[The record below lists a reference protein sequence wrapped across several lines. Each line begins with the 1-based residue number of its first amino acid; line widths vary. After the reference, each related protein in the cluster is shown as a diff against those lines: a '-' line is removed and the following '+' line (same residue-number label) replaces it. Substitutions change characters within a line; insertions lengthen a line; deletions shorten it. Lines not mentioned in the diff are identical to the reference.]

1 MLSVGLIGF
10 GAIGKDLLSYIG
22 QGKAGPVQ
30 VKGILV
36 NSAEK
41 HLAAG
46 APEELI
52 TDNTEQFFNRDY
64 DFIIESAGHG
74 AVRQFAEKA
83 LTGGSHFMAVSVGA
97 FTDEE
102 LYERVTAAAERSG
115 RKLIMP
121 SAAIGGLDRI
131 AAAALRELDE
141 ITLVTRKPPAAW
153 RGTIAEEKVD
163 LDTIS
168 EAAVIYEGTARE
180 SARMFPQSTN
190 VSAALSL
197 AGIGFDRTKV
207 KVLVDPSIKR
217 NTHQIVARGF
227 FGEASFEIQNTP
239 SEDNPKSGY
248 IVAMSI
254 CKVLRDYSSPVVIG
268 V

>member
-10 GAIGKDLLSYIG
+10 GAIGKDVLSYIG
-22 QGKAGPVQ
+22 KGKAGSVQ
-30 VKGILV
+30 VNGILV

-46 APEELI
+46 APKELI
-52 TDNTEQFFNRDY
+52 TDDTERFFNRDY

-83 LTGGSHFMAVSVGA
+83 LIGGSHFITVSVGA

-102 LYERVTAAAERSG
+102 LYERITAAAESCG

-131 AAAALRELDE
+131 AAAALSELDE
-141 ITLVTRKPPAAW
+141 VTLVTRKPPAAW
-153 RGTIAEEKVD
+153 RGTIAEEKVN

-168 EAAVIYEGTARE
+168 DAAVIYEGTARE
-180 SARMFPQSTN
+180 SAKMFPKSTN

-197 AGIGFDRTKV
+197 SGIGFDRTKV
-207 KVLVDPSIKR
+207 KVLVDPSVKR
-217 NTHQIVARGF
+217 NTHQIIAKGF
-227 FGEASFEIQNTP
+227 FGEVTFEIQN
-239 SEDNPKSGY
+239 
-248 IVAMSI
+248 
-254 CKVLRDYSSPVVIG
+254 KVLRDYSPPVVIG